1 MAENITFDFS
11 QEALPPVDDRISPL
25 ESAPVDPSK
34 NAKDDSFSLMFNSL
48 TANSA
53 RDIFSVPQQSL
64 TQKAFAPVGPSSM
77 GFAPDSLT
85 DKYMYQKGFEGRYF
99 NAFDP
104 TNYQKFADKETWG
117 SALDKGFDSFG
128 YKFGNTFKDYWK
140 GYGRMADALFSM
152 DWDKMRPD
160 EETMMETYYKDQI
173 DMKKNFVFEQPE
185 NEDSIFSKR
194 TMSEFVGNA
203 GFALGT
209 FAGLGIEI
217 AADIAITALTGGAG
231 AETFALTAAGQAARV
246 AARQT
251 AKEGFL
257 GGARVFGKDVLEGF
271 GKLGAKSVDELR
283 VLNKIDEAG
292 KIASAGAAPLRST
305 MAQTFEAFNYSWL
318 KTLKSKSFSE
328 FGENLLKGTPLLGT
342 GIRYG
347 ERVAAA
353 TKGGASA
360 GQVLGL
366 SLQGLRRVGQEMNM
380 AATEASFEA
389 VTSYGDTLDKMVQQY
404 KIDNNGEVPSAQDF
418 EKMRSLSM
426 QASSSNFNTNMAI
439 LLATNKLQFGT
450 LFNKFIPASMI
461 ADDMAEQILRV
472 EGKAA
477 AAKLYK
483 KGLTGTYGVLGQV
496 AKDFGKKQALY
507 QFGKAFAKDALA
519 FEIVE
524 GLQENLQETT
534 AAGWRDYYAGQM
546 NGTKYS
552 LSEAFGKGAED
563 QFTKQ
568 GLKTFL
574 MGALTG
580 SIIRLPTAV
589 ASRSLDAANRAV
601 INNQYKA
608 DEAANPLK
616 KAEKQLDEDLKRM
629 NDLFK
634 QSYEGKFEQKVFN
647 FNAQVDAA
655 QQTAQGAAK
664 GSRYEFENGKDNALL
679 SAVAS
684 AKRTNSID
692 MLYNAVKG
700 MGVEMTNEDFE
711 KSFGYKLEDTK
722 YATAQEF
729 SEAVAKDIKKYSDT
743 IDNVTSHVKNNLAN
757 PFAFSDNSRG
767 RFIEGYTRR
776 VQDEAIQIIALN
788 AVKGEMSANRAKQV
802 ASDILAMPGMS
813 NSADYAIRTLTNEK
827 VLNVDLDFMASELA
841 NLQNNLKSEDIDAA
855 TKKELEK
862 QIELKEKEIQNVE
875 KWKTFWATRKDIV
888 QVDEEGEVITEDET
902 TVFVGEKYRG
912 KIETVNENGEY
923 VLSEE
928 EQDLYSIDHPEVLDT
943 FRNLM
948 NIRNQQAGSDV
959 EISEQTLRDSF
970 GKVYDYMRLD
980 KDTADYMR
988 SVDQLLNPENY
999 KRTVARMLDGKFKQQ
1014 LSLFLNV
1021 SMMMG
1026 EKSLEQRLLSAQN
1039 EYAMIFSEEQIQVA
1053 VEEFATSLL
1062 NYESYTNLLTLISN
1076 KDAGVENKEYG
1087 QKLITEIQAFIKEEV
1102 KRVVEKTTGVKEETE
1117 VEIETPMTEE
1127 PVVETPVGPGTEGLG
1142 NAPINA
1148 GDQAEE
1154 VIPVDTEEDTFTPV
1168 VPIIETPVEETPM
1181 TEEELQQMYSQ
1192 TNLPSTDEF
1201 SVTGNSESGFDVVD
1215 KNNNTVTDD
1224 KIESQEKAEELSA
1237 SLNATKTNLEF
1248 AKEYIAPMLDNVED
1262 ASDKIKMMSE
1272 RGEKALDR
1280 YNRRNNT
1287 EIKTLEEF
1295 NKIPEGK
1302 KFLTRLS
1309 KSIVLGK
1316 PLEAVA
1322 QKPVI
1327 IEPSSALQL
1336 PLFDTTETPSTSA
1349 SLTLEGLQTL
1359 HNQIQQSLK
1368 PEVVKNQTVSEFA
1381 DDMFPLT
1388 PPEENGKAFG
1398 KLEGAYMRDIIIEK
1412 NGVVYVGYKNIDTET
1427 IDIYFAA
1434 QNENEYLGY
1443 MRVYENDKPTERF
1456 TSKLNSLGNNKAK
1469 IKEMAIGLQSM
1480 MPVYHEY
1487 SEDISVS
1494 TDGLRWFVNQLKNGY
1509 ELLRD
1514 QNNEIV
1520 TTTVSING
1528 SALVNELGITVTE
1541 KEKEEFDNLPIRNQQ
1556 DFNKAKEVIEKYLKQ
1571 MGVTEPIVRHGSAG
1585 AAMTARFNLPVLVK
1599 RPSVISNPEMQ
1610 QISEKSSK
1618 FVEGGIVTE
1627 ESILNELRK
1636 ITDCFS

>member
-1262 ASDKIKMMSE
+1262 AADKIKMMSE

>member
-404 KIDNNGEVPSAQDF
+404 KIDNNGEVPNAQDF

-767 RFIEGYTRR
+767 RLIEGYTRR

-813 NSADYAIRTLTNEK
+813 NSADYAIRTLTNKK

-841 NLQNNLKSEDIDAA
+841 NLQNNLKLEDIDAA

-928 EQDLYSIDHPEVLDT
+928 EQDLYSIDHPEVLET

-948 NIRNQQAGSDV
+948 NIRNQQAGSDA

-1117 VEIETPMTEE
+1117 VEIETLMTEE

-1215 KNNNTVTDD
+1215 KNNNTVTDN

-1262 ASDKIKMMSE
+1262 AADKIKMMSE

-1316 PLEAVA
+1316 PLEALA

-1327 IEPSSALQL
+1327 IEPNSALQL

-1349 SLTLEGLQTL
+1349 SLTLEGLQAL
-1359 HNQIQQSLK
+1359 HSKIQ
-1368 PEVVKNQTVSEFA
+1368 
-1381 DDMFPLT
+1381 
-1388 PPEENGKAFG
+1388 
-1398 KLEGAYMRDIIIEK
+1398 GA
-1412 NGVVYVGYKNIDTET
+1412 
-1427 IDIYFAA
+1427 
-1434 QNENEYLGY
+1434 
-1443 MRVYENDKPTERF
+1443 
-1456 TSKLNSLGNNKAK
+1456 
-1469 IKEMAIGLQSM
+1469 
-1480 MPVYHEY
+1480 
-1487 SEDISVS
+1487 IS
-1494 TDGLRWFVNQLKNGY
+1494 
-1509 ELLRD
+1509 
-1514 QNNEIV
+1514 
-1520 TTTVSING
+1520 
-1528 SALVNELGITVTE
+1528 A
-1541 KEKEEFDNLPIRNQQ
+1541 
-1556 DFNKAKEVIEKYLKQ
+1556 
-1571 MGVTEPIVRHGSAG
+1571 
-1585 AAMTARFNLPVLVK
+1585 
-1599 RPSVISNPEMQ
+1599 PEMQ
-1610 QISEKSSK
+1610 QISEKNSK
-1618 FVEGGIVTE
+1618 FVEEGIVTE

>member
-888 QVDEEGEVITEDET
+888 QVDEEGDVITEDET

-1262 ASDKIKMMSE
+1262 AADKIKMMSE

-1480 MPVYHEY
+1480 MPVHHEY

>member
-117 SALDKGFDSFG
+117 SALDKSFDSFG
-128 YKFGNTFKDYWK
+128 YNFGNTFKNYWK
-140 GYGRMADALFSM
+140 DYGRIAASLFST

-160 EETMMETYYKDQI
+160 ETTMMETYYKDQI
-173 DMKKNFVFEQPE
+173 NIKKNFTFEQPE

-194 TMSEFVGNA
+194 TMSEFLGNA
-203 GFALGT
+203 GYALGT
-209 FAGLGIEI
+209 FAGLGVEI

-231 AETFALTAAGQAARV
+231 VESFALTAAGQATRIAT
-246 AARQT
+246 RQT

-257 GGARVFGKDVLEGF
+257 GGAKVFGKDVLEGF

-283 VLNKIDEAG
+283 VLNKIDEVG
-292 KIASAGAAPLRST
+292 KIASAGATPLKSIIN
-305 MAQTFEAFNYSWL
+305 QTFETYTSSWL

-328 FGENLLKGTPLLGT
+328 FGENFLKSTPLLGT

-353 TKGGASA
+353 AKGGASA
-360 GQVLGL
+360 GQLIGLG
-366 SLQGLRRVGQEMNM
+366 LQGLRRVGQEMNM
-380 AATEASFEA
+380 SVTEASFEA

-426 QASSSNFNTNMAI
+426 EASSSNFNTNMAI

-450 LFNKFIPASMI
+450 LFNKFLPASMI
-461 ADDMAEQILRV
+461 ASETAEQILRV

-477 AAKLYK
+477 AGTLYK
-483 KGLTGTYGVLGQV
+483 KGFTGAYGVLGQV
-496 AKDFGKKQALY
+496 AKDFGKKEAAY
-507 QFGKAFAKDALA
+507 QFGKAFFKDALK

-552 LSEAFGKGAED
+552 MSEAFGKGAED

-601 INNQYKA
+601 INNQYKN
-608 DEAANPLK
+608 DQAANPLK
-616 KAEKQLDEDLKRM
+616 KAEMQLDEDIKRQ
-629 NDLFK
+629 NALHK
-634 QSYEGKFEQKVFN
+634 QAYEGKFEQKVFN
-647 FNAQVDAA
+647 FNAQLSAA

-684 AKRTNSID
+684 AKRTHSID

-729 SEAVAKDIKKYSDT
+729 SEAVAKDIKKYSET
-743 IDNVTSHVKNNLAN
+743 IDNITSHVKNNLAN
-757 PFAFSDNSRG
+757 PFAFSDKSRG
-767 RFIEGYTRR
+767 RIIESYTRK
-776 VQDEAIQIIALN
+776 VQDDAIQIIALN
-788 AVKGEMSANRAKQV
+788 AMKGEMSANRAKQV
-802 ASDILAMPGMS
+802 ASDILAIPGMS
-813 NSADYAIRTLTNEK
+813 NSADYALRTLTNEK
-827 VLNVDLDFMASELA
+827 VLDVDLDFMASELA
-841 NLQNNLKSEDIDAA
+841 NLQNNLKSEDIDDA

-862 QIELKEKEIQNVE
+862 QIDLKKEEIKNVE
-875 KWKTFWATRKDIV
+875 KWKTFWSTRKVIK
-888 QVDEEGEVITEDET
+888 QVTEEGDVVNEDET
-902 TVFVGEKYRG
+902 GVFVGKQYRG
-912 KIETVNENGEY
+912 KVETTNENGE
-923 VLSEE
+923 SIMSE
-928 EQDLYSIDHPEVLDT
+928 EQDLFEIDHPEVLDT
-943 FRNLM
+943 FRKLM
-948 NIRNQQAGSDV
+948 NIRNKQAGSDA

-970 GKVYDYMRLD
+970 GKIYDYMRLD

-999 KRTVARMLDGKFKQQ
+999 KRTVARMLDGNFKQHLSMHLGSISMIAEYSIQAQ
-1014 LSLFLNV
+1014 LNIFQD
-1021 SMMMG
+1021 
-1026 EKSLEQRLLSAQN
+1026 K
-1039 EYAMIFSEEQIQVA
+1039 YATILTEEQINSA
-1053 VEEFATSLL
+1053 VDEFTNSLL
-1062 NYESYTNLLTLISN
+1062 NNESYKNLLVLISN
-1076 KDAGVENKEYG
+1076 KDAGIENQEYG
-1087 QKLITEIQAFIKEEV
+1087 QKLINEIGIFIKEEV
-1102 KRVVEKTTGVKEETE
+1102 KRVVEKTTGVVEETE
-1117 VEIETPMTEE
+1117 VEIETPVTEE
-1127 PVVETPVGPGTEGLG
+1127 PVIETPVGPGTEGLG

-1148 GDQAEE
+1148 GDQDEE
-1154 VIPVDTEEDTFTPV
+1154 VIPIDTEEDTFTPV
-1168 VPIIETPVEETPM
+1168 VPVIETPVEETPM
-1181 TEEELQQMYSQ
+1181 TEEELQKMYS
-1192 TNLPSTDEF
+1192 TVNLPSTDGF
-1201 SVTGNSESGFDVVD
+1201 SVTGNPESGFDVVD
-1215 KNNNTVTDD
+1215 GNNNTVTDN
-1224 KIESQEKAEELSA
+1224 KIESQEEAEELST
-1237 SLNATKTNLEF
+1237 SLNNTKTNLEF
-1248 AKEYIAPMLDNVED
+1248 AKQYLTPILNNLEDIDN
-1262 ASDKIKMMSE
+1262 KIKMMSE

-1302 KFLTRLS
+1302 KFLTRLG

-1412 NGVVYVGYKNIDTET
+1412 NGLVYVGYKNIDTET

-1443 MRVYENDKPTERF
+1443 MRVYENGLPTQRF

-1480 MPVYHEY
+1480 MPIHHEY

-1599 RPSVISNPEMQ
+1599 RPGVISNPEMQ

>member
-1 MAENITFDFS
+1 
-11 QEALPPVDDRISPL
+11 
-25 ESAPVDPSK
+25 
-34 NAKDDSFSLMFNSL
+34 
-48 TANSA
+48 
-53 RDIFSVPQQSL
+53 
-64 TQKAFAPVGPSSM
+64 
-77 GFAPDSLT
+77 
-85 DKYMYQKGFEGRYF
+85 
-99 NAFDP
+99 
-104 TNYQKFADKETWG
+104 
-117 SALDKGFDSFG
+117 
-128 YKFGNTFKDYWK
+128 
-140 GYGRMADALFSM
+140 
-152 DWDKMRPD
+152 
-160 EETMMETYYKDQI
+160 
-173 DMKKNFVFEQPE
+173 
-185 NEDSIFSKR
+185 
-194 TMSEFVGNA
+194 
-203 GFALGT
+203 
-209 FAGLGIEI
+209 
-217 AADIAITALTGGAG
+217 
-231 AETFALTAAGQAARV
+231 
-246 AARQT
+246 
-251 AKEGFL
+251 
-257 GGARVFGKDVLEGF
+257 
-271 GKLGAKSVDELR
+271 
-283 VLNKIDEAG
+283 
-292 KIASAGAAPLRST
+292 
-305 MAQTFEAFNYSWL
+305 
-318 KTLKSKSFSE
+318 
-328 FGENLLKGTPLLGT
+328 
-342 GIRYG
+342 
-347 ERVAAA
+347 
-353 TKGGASA
+353 
-360 GQVLGL
+360 
-366 SLQGLRRVGQEMNM
+366 
-380 AATEASFEA
+380 
-389 VTSYGDTLDKMVQQY
+389 
-404 KIDNNGEVPSAQDF
+404 
-418 EKMRSLSM
+418 
-426 QASSSNFNTNMAI
+426 
-439 LLATNKLQFGT
+439 
-450 LFNKFIPASMI
+450 
-461 ADDMAEQILRV
+461 
-472 EGKAA
+472 
-477 AAKLYK
+477 
-483 KGLTGTYGVLGQV
+483 
-496 AKDFGKKQALY
+496 
-507 QFGKAFAKDALA
+507 
-519 FEIVE
+519 
-524 GLQENLQETT
+524 
-534 AAGWRDYYAGQM
+534 
-546 NGTKYS
+546 
-552 LSEAFGKGAED
+552 
-563 QFTKQ
+563 
-568 GLKTFL
+568 
-574 MGALTG
+574 
-580 SIIRLPTAV
+580 
-589 ASRSLDAANRAV
+589 
-601 INNQYKA
+601 
-608 DEAANPLK
+608 
-616 KAEKQLDEDLKRM
+616 
-629 NDLFK
+629 
-634 QSYEGKFEQKVFN
+634 
-647 FNAQVDAA
+647 
-655 QQTAQGAAK
+655 
-664 GSRYEFENGKDNALL
+664 
-679 SAVAS
+679 
-684 AKRTNSID
+684 
-692 MLYNAVKG
+692 
-700 MGVEMTNEDFE
+700 
-711 KSFGYKLEDTK
+711 
-722 YATAQEF
+722 
-729 SEAVAKDIKKYSDT
+729 
-743 IDNVTSHVKNNLAN
+743 
-757 PFAFSDNSRG
+757 
-767 RFIEGYTRR
+767 
-776 VQDEAIQIIALN
+776 
-788 AVKGEMSANRAKQV
+788 
-802 ASDILAMPGMS
+802 
-813 NSADYAIRTLTNEK
+813 
-827 VLNVDLDFMASELA
+827 
-841 NLQNNLKSEDIDAA
+841 
-855 TKKELEK
+855 
-862 QIELKEKEIQNVE
+862 
-875 KWKTFWATRKDIV
+875 
-888 QVDEEGEVITEDET
+888 
-902 TVFVGEKYRG
+902 
-912 KIETVNENGEY
+912 
-923 VLSEE
+923 
-928 EQDLYSIDHPEVLDT
+928 
-943 FRNLM
+943 
-948 NIRNQQAGSDV
+948 
-959 EISEQTLRDSF
+959 
-970 GKVYDYMRLD
+970 
-980 KDTADYMR
+980 
-988 SVDQLLNPENY
+988 
-999 KRTVARMLDGKFKQQ
+999 
-1014 LSLFLNV
+1014 
-1021 SMMMG
+1021 
-1026 EKSLEQRLLSAQN
+1026 
-1039 EYAMIFSEEQIQVA
+1039 MIFSEEQIQVA

>member
-888 QVDEEGEVITEDET
+888 QVDEEGDVITEDET

-1262 ASDKIKMMSE
+1262 AADKIKMMSE

-1398 KLEGAYMRDIIIEK
+1398 KLEGAYIRDIIIEK

>member
-404 KIDNNGEVPSAQDF
+404 KIDNNGEVPNAQDF

-767 RFIEGYTRR
+767 RLIEGYTRR

-841 NLQNNLKSEDIDAA
+841 NLQNNLKLEDIDAA

-928 EQDLYSIDHPEVLDT
+928 EQDLYSIDHPEVLET

-948 NIRNQQAGSDV
+948 NIRNQQAGSDA

-1117 VEIETPMTEE
+1117 VEIETLMTEE

-1215 KNNNTVTDD
+1215 KNNNTVTDN

-1262 ASDKIKMMSE
+1262 AADKIKMMSE

-1316 PLEAVA
+1316 PLEALA

-1327 IEPSSALQL
+1327 IEPNSALQL

-1349 SLTLEGLQTL
+1349 SLTLEGLQAL
-1359 HNQIQQSLK
+1359 HSKIQ
-1368 PEVVKNQTVSEFA
+1368 
-1381 DDMFPLT
+1381 
-1388 PPEENGKAFG
+1388 
-1398 KLEGAYMRDIIIEK
+1398 GA
-1412 NGVVYVGYKNIDTET
+1412 
-1427 IDIYFAA
+1427 
-1434 QNENEYLGY
+1434 
-1443 MRVYENDKPTERF
+1443 
-1456 TSKLNSLGNNKAK
+1456 
-1469 IKEMAIGLQSM
+1469 
-1480 MPVYHEY
+1480 
-1487 SEDISVS
+1487 IS
-1494 TDGLRWFVNQLKNGY
+1494 
-1509 ELLRD
+1509 
-1514 QNNEIV
+1514 
-1520 TTTVSING
+1520 
-1528 SALVNELGITVTE
+1528 A
-1541 KEKEEFDNLPIRNQQ
+1541 
-1556 DFNKAKEVIEKYLKQ
+1556 
-1571 MGVTEPIVRHGSAG
+1571 
-1585 AAMTARFNLPVLVK
+1585 
-1599 RPSVISNPEMQ
+1599 PEMQ
-1610 QISEKSSK
+1610 QISEKNSK
-1618 FVEGGIVTE
+1618 FVEEGIVTE

>member
-404 KIDNNGEVPSAQDF
+404 KIDNNGEVPNAQDF

-767 RFIEGYTRR
+767 RLIESYTRR

-928 EQDLYSIDHPEVLDT
+928 EQDLYSIDHPEVLET

-948 NIRNQQAGSDV
+948 NIRNQQAGSDA

-1117 VEIETPMTEE
+1117 VEIETLMTEE

-1215 KNNNTVTDD
+1215 KNNNTVTDN

-1262 ASDKIKMMSE
+1262 AADKIKMMSE

-1349 SLTLEGLQTL
+1349 SLTLEGLQAL
-1359 HNQIQQSLK
+1359 HSKIQ
-1368 PEVVKNQTVSEFA
+1368 
-1381 DDMFPLT
+1381 
-1388 PPEENGKAFG
+1388 
-1398 KLEGAYMRDIIIEK
+1398 GA
-1412 NGVVYVGYKNIDTET
+1412 
-1427 IDIYFAA
+1427 
-1434 QNENEYLGY
+1434 
-1443 MRVYENDKPTERF
+1443 
-1456 TSKLNSLGNNKAK
+1456 
-1469 IKEMAIGLQSM
+1469 
-1480 MPVYHEY
+1480 
-1487 SEDISVS
+1487 IS
-1494 TDGLRWFVNQLKNGY
+1494 
-1509 ELLRD
+1509 
-1514 QNNEIV
+1514 
-1520 TTTVSING
+1520 
-1528 SALVNELGITVTE
+1528 A
-1541 KEKEEFDNLPIRNQQ
+1541 
-1556 DFNKAKEVIEKYLKQ
+1556 
-1571 MGVTEPIVRHGSAG
+1571 
-1585 AAMTARFNLPVLVK
+1585 
-1599 RPSVISNPEMQ
+1599 PEMQ
-1610 QISEKSSK
+1610 QISEKNSK
-1618 FVEGGIVTE
+1618 FVEEGIVTE